1 MFDWNDEELKNIIW
15 DDSGETDSLIVP
27 YQEGSE
33 NCCSKKEWSQAT
45 TVIKPDEQKK
55 PGDEVDLCERKLDG
69 SSNFNTK
76 GGIDTSG
83 VGIGSWP
90 ELSLSNAAKTDQ
102 NSMGS
107 EVSNSLVEVTKC
119 SSENAETAELGKDP
133 ENFQNPSEGKEQGDL
148 VDYSW
153 ANIGSFD
160 DLDRIFSNDD
170 PIFGNVSFGSA
181 YELWFSSKEV
191 TDSPGKFFPTTL
203 DSPSVGIGALK
214 STSEPLEI
222 KSEYEEQ
229 DNQLFALSYGK
240 PGGSTSHGL
249 HNEEFPGDKRKSVIE
264 GQINV
269 ETAGKRSA
277 SKSHLNAEKV
287 VTLDELAK
295 KAGKLNKLLK
305 FQKRTEEI
313 GETKLVQDL
322 YDTWTPS
329 GNPVAEYENK
339 LATSMVKSSPTSV
352 VNQQKQ
358 LRESDS
364 LQYQHISNSFVAP
377 STYGNLL
384 NQCPAI
390 PALSN
395 IQSGEFY
402 QQPLLSCYNVSPGKA
417 NQVKRSVKAAA
428 TPLSM
433 TPQEKIEKLRRRQ
446 QMQALFAIQKQ
457 QQQFTNQVPCI
468 NHSIIQKSTQENQF
482 PHIGGAD
489 IEDHSVPASFDPA
502 SPREQD
508 DSNTVSVVIDD
519 CSLEETVLYQLQDII
534 TKLDVRIRLCIRD
547 SLYRLAQ
554 NAIQRHHANGT
565 SCNNKSGRDEN
576 KVAKEEN
583 KNYNRMSEAET
594 ETNPIDR
601 AVAHL
606 LFHRPLELS
615 GKHTETP
622 ESPASV
628 KFPFEHKPAGL
639 MSLPMGCVSDKS
651 QVKQN
656 LSHQM
661 SKVPSPLV
669 DSQPVEQFKSSP
681 CIDTSENAS
690 TYGPADG
697 APEEVEASQ

>member
-1 MFDWNDEELKNIIW
+1 MAGNIGKAKILEMKLKNIIW

-181 YELWFSSKEV
+181 YELWSSSKEV
-191 TDSPGKFFPTTL
+191 TDSPGKSFPTTL

-295 KAGKLNKLLK
+295 KVYDKIPLSMVFGIASFMMSHSLCIYRAIGAGKLNKRLK

-402 QQPLLSCYNVSPGKA
+402 QQPLLSCYNVS
-417 NQVKRSVKAAA
+417 
-428 TPLSM
+428 
-433 TPQEKIEKLRRRQ
+433 
-446 QMQALFAIQKQ
+446 
-457 QQQFTNQVPCI
+457 
-468 NHSIIQKSTQENQF
+468 
-482 PHIGGAD
+482 
-489 IEDHSVPASFDPA
+489 PA

-656 LSHQM
+656 RSHQV